1 MNRVHGH
8 PSHKVCEGEG
18 RPWRLL
24 LSTTERRRLTA
35 TWMAASSWPPGHP
48 EQIRAQCWRQLTT
61 KHTKSRAVS
70 LCGRSGA
77 LKILAARAGTRP
89 GSPESEPCAPFA
101 VILGEYIGASRGLIN
116 NGQPLLPV
124 SALLTAPLRSRPQ
137 TVRPPFGRSEAV
149 LRRHHLR
156 SGTDLGTGLSNRE
169 V

>member
-89 GSPESEPCAPFA
+89 GSPDSEPCAPFA
-101 VILGEYIGASRGLIN
+101 VILGEYFGASRGLIN

-124 SALLTAPLRSRPQ
+124 SALLTAPLSLEASDSQTSIWPFRSSLAA
-137 TVRPPFGRSEAV
+137 PPPPEWHGF
-149 LRRHHLR
+149 RHR
-156 SGTDLGTGLSNRE
+156 TK
-169 V
+169 